1 MKTLTTYLSKKA
13 EKQKL
18 FVPYIMAGAQGLEA
32 LPDEINMLAKNG
44 ATAIELGVPFSDPV
58 ADGPIIQEAG
68 LRAFANKVTLKK
80 IIELLQQFD
89 SPVPLIFMGYSNSFF
104 HYGLEQLVKDLENTD
119 VKGFIIPDL
128 PYEHRDLVSPT
139 FDAADLALLQLI
151 SLTSPQERI
160 QTLLKEAEGFVY
172 AVTINGTT
180 GTGKNYRDN
189 LDEHLALITKESN
202 IPVLAGFGVSDRTH
216 VERFNECCDGVV
228 VGSKIVQ
235 TLQKKGLKETGELVH
250 SLTHP
255 VEQASAL

>member
-18 FVPYIMAGAQGLEA
+18 FVPYIMAGAQGLDA

-44 ATAIELGVPFSDPV
+44 ATAIEIGVPFSDPV

-68 LRAFANKVTLKK
+68 LRALARKVTLKK
-80 IIELLQQFD
+80 IIQLLQQFD

-104 HYGLEQLVKDLENTD
+104 HYGLKNLAEDLANTD

-128 PYEHRDLVSPT
+128 PYEHRDLVLPT
-139 FDAADLALLQLI
+139 FDEADLALLPLI
-151 SLTSPQERI
+151 SLTSPLERI
-160 QTLLKEAEGFVY
+160 RTLLAEAEGFVY

-180 GTGKNYRDN
+180 GTGKNYREN
-189 LDEHLALITKESN
+189 LDEHLALITKESK
-202 IPVLAGFGVSDRTH
+202 IPVLAGFGVSKRTH
-216 VERFNECCDGVV
+216 VERFNDCCDGVV

-235 TLQKKGLKETGELVH
+235 TLQDKGVKETGKLVN
-250 SLTHP
+250 SLTKP
-255 VEQASAL
+255 LKQASAI